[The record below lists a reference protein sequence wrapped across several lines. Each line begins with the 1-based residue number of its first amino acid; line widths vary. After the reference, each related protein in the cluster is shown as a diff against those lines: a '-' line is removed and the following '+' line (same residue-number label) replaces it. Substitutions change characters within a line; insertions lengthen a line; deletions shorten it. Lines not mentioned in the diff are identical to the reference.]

1 MVSAET
7 ALRTILDSINPVR
20 TETIYFA
27 TASGRILATN
37 VAAPEDV
44 PAFDNSAMDGFA
56 VRASDLSETS
66 AKKPSD
72 LRVIG
77 ESSAGHPWAG
87 ELPPG
92 AAVRIMTGAVIPL
105 GADTV
110 VPIEDVQSSNAT
122 NIRVLGAPRMHKH
135 IRKRGEEMRA
145 GSHVFSSGTIIGPS
159 QLGVLAS
166 LGCTKIEVFER
177 PIVTIIP
184 TGDELVDPEDK
195 PAPGQIRNSSSFV
208 LSAFASADGCETNTH
223 DIVCDQKTKI
233 AKAISN
239 SLSSDVVLVTG
250 GVSVGRYDHVP
261 KVLEELGAEI
271 LFSKVN
277 IKPGKPLLFARLHS
291 TLIFGLPGN
300 PVSTTVSYIQFVRPA
315 LHRLTGREFKPPLRI
330 SARLEHELVKSD
342 NRRHFLRAILE
353 EQNEELFVR
362 TTGPQGSGMLSSVTK
377 ANCFIVIPEKEVSFK
392 RGDVVEVE
400 LIQ

>member
-7 ALRTILDSINPVR
+7 ALRTILDSIKPVR
-20 TETIYFA
+20 TEKIHFA
-27 TASGRILATN
+27 KASGRVLAIDV
-37 VAAPEDV
+37 VACEDV

-56 VRASDLSETS
+56 VRANDLSKSS
-66 AKKPSD
+66 AKNPTD
-72 LRVIG
+72 MPVIG

-92 AAVRIMTGAVIPL
+92 AAVRVMTGAVIPL

-110 VPIEDVQSSNAT
+110 IPIEEVQSSNST
-122 NIRVLGAPRMHKH
+122 NIRVVDAPRLHKH
-135 IRKRGEEMRA
+135 IRKRGEEMSA
-145 GSHVFSSGTIIGPS
+145 GSHIFSRGTVIGPS

-166 LGCTKIEVFER
+166 LGCTNIGVFER
-177 PIVTIIP
+177 PTVTIVP
-184 TGDELVDPEDK
+184 TGDELVDPEDQ
-195 PAPGQIRNSSSFV
+195 PAPGQVRNSSSFV
-208 LSAFASADGCETNTH
+208 LAAFATADGCETSTH
-223 DIVCDQKTKI
+223 EIVSDQKTKI

-239 SLSSDVVLVTG
+239 SLSSDVILVTG
-250 GVSVGRYDHVP
+250 GVSVGKYDHVP

-330 SARLEHELVKSD
+330 SARLEHELVKRD

-362 TTGPQGSGMLSSVTK
+362 TTGPQGSGMLSSVAK
-377 ANCFIVIPEKEVSFK
+377 ANCFIVIPEKEATFK